1 MRQNLNSLYKSFYDI
16 TQDTITNQDTEMKT
30 LSLASLALLAISL
43 LSSCD
48 KRPDQADIVV
58 LYTTDVHGAY
68 LPYDIRN
75 DKPAS
80 TSMANVCSYVK
91 QQRQEFP
98 SSVLLF
104 DTGDCLQGQ
113 PSMYYYNFVDTLS
126 PHLVPL
132 VYNYVGYDAIGLG
145 NHDVETG
152 ERLYHKRL
160 PAQFHM
166 PWLCANAIDE
176 RTGKPMFKPYH
187 VFERQGFKVAV
198 LGMIT
203 PNIAA
208 WLPKKLWPHLE
219 FQDMVE
225 CASHWVPIIQKNEKP
240 DILVGLFHAGTD
252 YQVNGNTIDT
262 PMNENGSIP
271 AATRVPG
278 FDLILCGHDHQGN
291 MFSIAN
297 VNGDSIHVIDAQ
309 TGAAKVGRAVIHLAK
324 DKQTGKYHKTIRTD
338 LADMTQYEPDK
349 DYCETFEY
357 AVKEVNDYV
366 DSPIGY
372 LAATLYGEPSLY
384 GPSEFM
390 DFIHDVQLSA
400 TGADVSF
407 AAVLAAHDSVP
418 AGPITMRQ
426 LFTLYRYENMLVT
439 LKMTGEEVEKY
450 LNYGLSHQFN
460 GMNDKDDHLL
470 AFMFDDQ
477 GNIMTNVYGPRFLT
491 PSFNFTSAAGIRYE
505 VHLDKP
511 RGEQLQILSMS
522 DGSAFDRTKTY
533 KVALN
538 SYQASGGGNFVPEG
552 LGWSK
557 QHLDEQVIEWSD
569 KDVRQ
574 YVADYI
580 QEHDTIVPHLRDEW
594 RLTPEEWWKRGCAKD
609 KEFINPNQR

>member
-1 MRQNLNSLYKSFYDI
+1 MKMKASSLG
-16 TQDTITNQDTEMKT
+16 
-30 LSLASLALLAISL
+30 ALALLAITV
-43 LSSCD
+43 LSSCVQ
-48 KRPDQADIVV
+48 KPDEADIVV

-68 LPYDIRN
+68 LQYDIRN
-75 DKPAS
+75 NKPAK
-80 TSMANVCSYVK
+80 TSMANVCTFVK
-91 QQRQEFP
+91 QQRQEYP
-98 SSVLLF
+98 GSVLLF

-113 PSMYYYNFVDTLS
+113 PSMYYYNYVDTLS

-152 ERLYHKRL
+152 EKLYHDRL
-160 PAQFHM
+160 PSQFHM

-176 RTGKPMFKPYH
+176 RTGEPMFKPYH
-187 VFERQGFKVAV
+187 VFEVQGFKVAV

-203 PNIAA
+203 PHIAA

-225 CASHWVPIIQKNEKP
+225 CANYWVPIIQHKVKP
-240 DILVGLFHAGTD
+240 DVLVGLFHAGTD

-271 AATRVPG
+271 AATKVPG

-291 MFSIAN
+291 MFTIAN
-297 VNGDSIHVIDAQ
+297 VDGDSIHVIDAQ
-309 TGAAKVGRAVIHLAK
+309 TGAAKVGRAVIHLSK
-324 DKQTGKYHKTIRTD
+324 DAQTGQYHKTIKTN

-349 DYCETFEY
+349 EYCETFQY
-357 AVKEVNDYV
+357 AVDEVNKYV

-372 LAATLYGEPSLY
+372 LSETLYGEPSLY
-384 GPSEFM
+384 GPSKFM
-390 DFIHDVQLSA
+390 DFIHDVQLWA
-400 TGADVSF
+400 TDADVSF

-439 LKMTGEEVEKY
+439 LKMTGEEIEKY
-450 LNYGLSHQFN
+450 LNYGINHQFN
-460 GMNDKDDHLL
+460 SMKDENDHLL
-470 AFMFDDQ
+470 AFMFDED

-491 PSFNFTSAAGIRYE
+491 PSFNFTSAAGIKYE
-505 VHLDKP
+505 IDLGQPHG
-511 RGEQLQILSMS
+511 RQLHIISMG
-522 DGSAFDRTKTY
+522 DGSDFDRKKTY

-538 SYQASGGGNFVPEG
+538 SYQASGGGNFIPEG
-552 LGWSK
+552 LGWSNQQLESK
-557 QHLDEQVIEWSD
+557 VIEWSD
-569 KDVRQ
+569 KDVRH

-580 QEHDTIVPHLRDEW
+580 DEHDTIVPRLRDEW
-594 RLTPEEWWKRGCAKD
+594 RLIPENWWKNGKKKD
-609 KEFINPNQR
+609 MKFINPNQR